1 MRRACGGSWTK
12 FCSAADAAY
21 TQYGVG
27 VSARVNNSVLFCFVY
42 CWKRRRSIK
51 LPAQTHTPHT
61 HKHTPRHTH
70 TLIDWS
76 AQHPLDF
83 LAIFPID
90 AIFVFISAAA
100 KALKFNLAGK
110 LIIIAPPRTM
120 WVQPVSQSV
129 HVSMRRC
136 CCWPRGRLPFL
147 PPAHYSLYSS
157 TPSLRCVSHWAA
169 AFKLFLCARLWRWFM
184 FFHFRFMTF

>member
-1 MRRACGGSWTK
+1 MRRIRKTRCER
-12 FCSAADAAY
+12 AAVELNFAVGPMRRIRNMAY
-21 TQYGVG
+21 ESPRESTN
-27 VSARVNNSVLFCFVY
+27 AFCFVY

-51 LPAQTHTPHT
+51 LPAQTHS
-61 HKHTPRHTH
+61 H
-70 TLIDWS
+70 TLIESS

-129 HVSMRRC
+129 RPCEHASLLLAQGSTAVS
-136 CCWPRGRLPFL
+136 PPSTLLL
-147 PPAHYSLYSS
+147 PP
-157 TPSLRCVSHWAA
+157 PSLRCVSHWAA
-169 AFKLFLCARLWRWFM
+169 AFKLFLCARLWR
-184 FFHFRFMTF
+184 

>member
-1 MRRACGGSWTK
+1 MRACGSWTK

-27 VSARVNNSVLFCFVY
+27 VSARVNNCVLFCLLLEASALNKV
-42 CWKRRRSIK
+42 
-51 LPAQTHTPHT
+51 PAQTHTRT
-61 HKHTPRHTH
+61 HTH
-70 TLIDWS
+70 TLIES
-76 AQHPLDF
+76 NAQHPLDF

-120 WVQPVSQSV
+120 WVQPVSQSMWACV
-129 HVSMRRC
+129 AAAAGPGVDCR
-136 CCWPRGRLPFL
+136 F
-147 PPAHYSLYSS
+147 PPPTPSA
-157 TPSLRCVSHWAA
+157 PSLRCVSHWAA